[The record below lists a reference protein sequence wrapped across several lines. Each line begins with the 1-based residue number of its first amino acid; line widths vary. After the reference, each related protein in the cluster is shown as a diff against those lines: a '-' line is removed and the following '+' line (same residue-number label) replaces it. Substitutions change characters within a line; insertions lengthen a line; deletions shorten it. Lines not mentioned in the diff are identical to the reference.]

1 MQIQGEYTLD
11 GPRDVVY
18 DLLHDPD
25 FLSKAI
31 PGVKQMNK
39 VDEDKYEA
47 AMQVGV
53 GPIRGNFKG
62 TVGLSEQQPP
72 ESYRLDI
79 EGQGGAGFMKGTGK
93 VNLYEEDGGNKT
105 RIEYTGESE
114 VGGRIAQVGQRLVE
128 SVARKIIND
137 GLKTLEEEVQKRS
150 NQTS

>member
-1 MQIQGEYTLD
+1 MQIQGEYTLN

-18 DLLHDPD
+18 DLLHDPN

-31 PGVKQMNK
+31 PGVQQMDK
-39 VDEDKYEA
+39 IEEDKYQA
-47 AMQVGV
+47 TMQVGI
-53 GPIRGNFKG
+53 GPIRGTFKG

-72 ESYRLDI
+72 QSYRLDI
-79 EGQGGAGFMKGTGK
+79 EGQGGAGFMKGSGI
-93 VNLYEEDGGNKT
+93 VNLHEEADGSKT

-137 GLKTLEEEVQKRS
+137 GLETLNDEVQKQS